1 MLFWLRTSDLFSHLV
16 TFPLSFGLPLWL
28 RWYRIYPQSGRPG
41 FHLWIGKVPGR
52 REMLPTLAF
61 WPEEFHGL
69 YSPWGCRELDMTERL
84 SLSLPFSFMGNFSIS
99 MQSQLMVF
107 NLLPSKSHLDSF
119 MFYLSWGIN
128 DIRMYTLNIYA
139 IFNLCCPF
147 SFILKNEVFKI

>member
-1 MLFWLRTSDLFSHLV
+1 
-16 TFPLSFGLPLWL
+16 
-28 RWYRIYPQSGRPG
+28 
-41 FHLWIGKVPGR
+41 
-52 REMLPTLAF
+52 MLPTLAF

-119 MFYLSWGIN
+119 MFYLSACYSDGEGNGTPLQYSCLENPMDGGAW
-128 DIRMYTLNIYA
+128 
-139 IFNLCCPF
+139 
-147 SFILKNEVFKI
+147 

>member
-1 MLFWLRTSDLFSHLV
+1 
-16 TFPLSFGLPLWL
+16 
-28 RWYRIYPQSGRPG
+28 
-41 FHLWIGKVPGR
+41 
-52 REMLPTLAF
+52 MLPTLVF

-69 YSPWGCRELDMTERL
+69 YSPWGCKELDMTERL

-119 MFYLSWGIN
+119 MFYLSLGIN

-139 IFNLCCPF
+139 IFKLCCPF